1 MPILINKN
9 NIYLL
14 QNNTKMHIHKQY
26 YISFEIIPDNGLLAF
41 IVGLILSWINF
52 LWMGKLAGAHNK
64 SRTNSS
70 FHLRLCTAGR
80 A

>member
-1 MPILINKN
+1 
-9 NIYLL
+9 
-14 QNNTKMHIHKQY
+14 MHIHKQY

-52 LWMGKLAGAHNK
+52 LWMGKFAGAHNK